1 VATDRIAA
9 QLKSDLMRDFGLT
22 DAQAAGVVGNL
33 MHESGG
39 FQQLQERNPSVKGSE
54 GGYGYAQ
61 WTGPRRD
68 KFEEYAK
75 DRGLEPGSYEAN
87 YGYLKHELAND
98 PYERRQFNTVKK
110 AQTAE
115 EAARLVSENFLRPG
129 KPNLSERT
137 RLAQQAMSYSPVPP
151 SDIPNAVGTALDVAR
166 PAPTPAGPSME
177 IATRRNMTSPSGG
190 NTDLQ
195 SALNTFATREARRVV
210 PATMSQFSGDP
221 GTPAQGQV
229 IASIPSD
236 PQNDPIREA
245 TRRAALSM
253 GSNQSMAG
261 QERGPV
267 TSPIAASDRTRGSEP
282 QTRNIATTIASIP
295 STQPSSASDMA
306 RGRSGISTVATIPSI
321 RPSASDLVRGSNGYQ
336 TIATYPTTGIGAPP
350 ATRSVQSV
358 PMPPQAPRLS
368 ASDMVRGNEM
378 QTRNNATT
386 IASFPTI
393 SPSDIAPKPAP
404 QFSRAAG
411 FAGGS
416 PTPYVGSAMPYAPQL
431 PGMDAFDVMGKGQDR
446 LSPNVFPM
454 APGRDMTALTP
465 IQSILPPMP
474 RARPTMTAMRPQ
486 QQMPPMPQRRPVP
499 LMSGS
504 LAAMAMPQAPARI
517 VVQAQPSNPNNYSA
531 AQMQAVNDGRS
542 YYTGSDG
549 AVQPTRAMNGNLRYT
564 YGD

>member
-151 SDIPNAVGTALDVAR
+151 SDIPNTVGTQLDVTR
-166 PAPTPAGPSME
+166 QAP
-177 IATRRNMTSPSGG
+177 SPSVPSYDMQLMR
-190 NTDLQ
+190 NPAV
-195 SALNTFATREARRVV
+195 SASAARAT
-210 PATMSQFSGDP
+210 QFSGDP
-221 GTPAQGQV
+221 GTPALGQL
-229 IASIPSD
+229 IASIPSA
-236 PQNDPIREA
+236 PQRP
-245 TRRAALSM
+245 TF
-253 GSNQSMAG
+253 AG
-261 QERGPV
+261 QERGLV
-267 TSPIAASDRTRGSEP
+267 TSSITASDRTRGSEP

-295 STQPSSASDMA
+295 STQPASASDMA
-306 RGRSGISTVATIPSI
+306 RGRSGISTVATIPSV
-321 RPSASDLVRGSNGYQ
+321 RPSASDMVRGNEAQ
-336 TIATYPTTGIGAPP
+336 TRNVATTIATYPTTGIGAPP

-358 PMPPQAPRLS
+358 PMPPRSPTPQPS
-368 ASDMVRGNEM
+368 ISDRVRGNEM

-393 SPSDIAPKPAP
+393 TPADIAPTPAP
-404 QFSRAAG
+404 QFSRTAG
-411 FAGGS
+411 FSGGS
-416 PTPYVGSAMPYAPQL
+416 PTPYVGSVMPYAPQL
-431 PGMDAFDVMGKGQDR
+431 PGLQGFDVAGKAQDR

-454 APGRDMTALTP
+454 APGMDITALTP
-465 IQSILPPMP
+465 IQSVMPPMP
-474 RARPTMTAMRPQ
+474 RARPTIPAQRQQ

-499 LMSGS
+499 LMAGGFG
-504 LAAMAMPQAPARI
+504 AMAMPQAMPQAPARI
-517 VVQAQPSNPNNYSA
+517 VVQAQPVNPNNYSA
-531 AQMQAVNDGRS
+531 AQMQAVNEGRS